1 MTILI
6 ATDLFTRSLDA
17 GIVMRCF
24 EKYFTIWLGTSLS
37 THLCKPLDCI

>member
-17 GIVMRCF
+17 GIVTKCF
-24 EKYFTIWLGTSLS
+24 EKYCTIWLGTSLL